1 MKKDNKNY
9 FVVGLFVLSGI
20 ILFLLLLAKISIT
33 SSSSDSYFVEFENV
47 TGVKDGILVTYNGY
61 QIGSVSSVQPVIQNG
76 KVTYRLSLQVKS
88 GWKIPVDSHAQ
99 IVMPA
104 IISDKQ
110 IDIIQGTATE
120 SLKPGE
126 NIKTIESV
134 DIMQLVDSIAKELSQ
149 FIPESTKNVEV
160 LLNKLNASADQVNLL
175 LSPDNVESL
184 SRLFSHAES
193 SAGSLSKLAT
203 GFEQM
208 SQQLGDIL
216 NKTEMLVDD
225 NSDDLRY
232 TILEMKNS
240 VDAVSSRIESIM
252 YNLDHT
258 SQNMNELSRTLRNNP
273 AAVLGSRPP
282 EDKVQ

>member
-9 FVVGLFVLSGI
+9 FMVGLFVLSGI
-20 ILFLLLLAKISIT
+20 ILFLFLLAKISVS
-33 SSSSDSYFVEFENV
+33 SSSSDEYFVEFENV
-47 TGVKDGILVTYNGY
+47 TGIKDGVLVTYNGY
-61 QIGSVSSVQPVIQNG
+61 QIGSVSNVEPVVVNG
-76 KVTYRLSLQVKS
+76 KVTYRLKLLVKS
-88 GWKIPVDSHAQ
+88 GWKIPIDSRAQ

-110 IDIIQGTATE
+110 IDIIQGVATE

-134 DIMQLVDSIAKELSQ
+134 DIMQLVDSIAKELNQ
-149 FIPESTKNVEV
+149 FIPESTQNVEE
-160 LLNKLNASADQVNLL
+160 LLGKLNASADQVSLL
-175 LSPDNVESL
+175 LSPDNVENL
-184 SRLFSHAES
+184 SRLFAHAET
-193 SAGSLSKLAT
+193 SANSLSQLAA
-203 GFEQM
+203 GFESM

-216 NKTEMLVDD
+216 NKTELMVDD
-225 NSDDLRY
+225 NSGDIRY
-232 TILEMKNS
+232 TILEMKKS
-240 VDAVSSRIESIM
+240 VDAVSGRIESIM

-273 AAVLGSRPP
+273 AAVLGSKPP